1 MFEPILVQVS
11 NKFRDTKALKLFTK
25 IKNASTLKKWL
36 KNNDWSGISC
46 VGRT

>member
-25 IKNASTLKKWL
+25 IKS
-36 KNNDWSGISC
+36 DWKIMIE
-46 VGRT
+46 VALVV